1 MVLGISTAAAGLRL
15 HAKLTKDFPMPA
27 ANRIR
32 LHALLI
38 GVVYLLCA
46 IIALLLS
53 FPGIFGSLEAIKATV
68 ITYFILDASSLGI
81 LLNLFSKG

>member
-1 MVLGISTAAAGLRL
+1 MHIYSLFIHVQLQ
-15 HAKLTKDFPMPA
+15 

-68 ITYFILDASSLGI
+68 IIYYILDASSLGTMVYTETVTK
-81 LLNLFSKG
+81 LLYKSYL